1 MQWRVGT
8 IQAHHMTLIK
18 SLALQSPSRR
28 PLMTTKI
35 KFAIAGFDTFF
46 SVFDWD
52 RAISNGAKK
61 Q

>member
-1 MQWRVGT
+1 
-8 IQAHHMTLIK
+8 
-18 SLALQSPSRR
+18 
-28 PLMTTKI
+28 MTTKI